1 MPSPR
6 PLYDPAAAVRELG
19 ASDPRLGA
27 VMDAVG
33 PCPLA
38 PRSLRSPFQALARSI
53 VFQQLSGKA
62 ADTIHGRFAA
72 LMPDGVPEPEAVLAL
87 DDVALRGAGLS
98 RNKAAAIRDLA
109 HKTLDGTV
117 PGTRRLRMMSDAEII
132 ERLTCVRG
140 VGRWTV
146 EMLLIF
152 TLGRPDVLPVTDLGV
167 RKGFMKAYGKRK
179 LPTPQQLARAGRRWA
194 PYRSVAAWYFWRV
207 LDIEGPL

>member
-1 MPSPR
+1 MPLPR
-6 PLYDPAAAVRELG
+6 PLYDPATAATEL
-19 ASDPRLGA
+19 AARDQRLG
-27 VMDAVG
+27 VVIDAVG

-62 ADTIHGRFAA
+62 AETIHGRFAA
-72 LMPDGVPEPEAVLAL
+72 LMPDGVPKPEAVLDL

-98 RNKAAAIRDLA
+98 RNKAVAIRDLA

-117 PGTRRLRMMSDAEII
+117 PHTRRLRAMSDAEII

-167 RKGFMKAYGKRK
+167 RKGFMKAYAKRK
-179 LPTPQQLARAGRRWA
+179 LPTPEQLARAGRRWA
-194 PYRSVAAWYFWRV
+194 PHRSVAAWYFWRV
-207 LDIEGPL
+207 LDIEGLM